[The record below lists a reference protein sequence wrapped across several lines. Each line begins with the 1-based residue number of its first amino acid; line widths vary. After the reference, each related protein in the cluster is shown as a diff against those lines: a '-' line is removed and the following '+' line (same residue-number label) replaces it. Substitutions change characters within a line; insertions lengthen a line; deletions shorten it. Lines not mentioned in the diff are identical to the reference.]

1 MLTFTGV
8 CFRIKRKLLW
18 REKIRRVKMPGHQ
31 DSINAI
37 ETANDTNDT
46 KVSAPRRVGGVDS
59 DDDKHKTRYKT
70 KRNDRKMKKGN

>member
-1 MLTFTGV
+1 
-8 CFRIKRKLLW
+8 
-18 REKIRRVKMPGHQ
+18 MPGHQ

-46 KVSAPRRVGGVDS
+46 KVSAPRRVGGGDS

>member
-1 MLTFTGV
+1 LQDQ
-8 CFRIKRKLLW
+8 RKLLW
-18 REKIRRVKMPGHQ
+18 REKICRVQMPGHQ

-46 KVSAPRRVGGVDS
+46 KVSAPRRVGGGDS